1 MQDRPRFCILVI
13 FQFPAPK
20 KLHFNMAQIRAVFDW
35 ARGSKTDKDPAD
47 LTSESLEQSQVTP
60 LDVNTNAD
68 KQHETFLKLSSTSE
82 GSVLADS
89 SASNNGEAVQLNSDQ
104 GPAVHMTGTPGQLE
118 LTKPTMEV
126 LATHQSVIRGSI
138 RKELQSGNLDIPPF
152 KPAGDANMSAD
163 NRVTYQ
169 FPPALLDPDSGSKY
183 RERFDRS
190 ALLPDINLPLS
201 SQTMGYTQ
209 SWAMWIAEI
218 PEEEK
223 REKLLDRVFDM
234 ATKAWFE
241 ALRLAYKPDVD
252 NAERTAPRTP
262 TKRHVVQKEDIPSGL
277 RGRPRPKKETD
288 PLQMPVLTAFS
299 HRDGPRWAITAG
311 ELQAAGISKT
321 RLQRRAADNSNL
333 AGAGDELLGKVLE
346 VYNGRIAAA
355 DWFDVEEKTKLNP
368 FGRDL
373 QVYCLYEVLKSR
385 ASIAQLER
393 YFVKFTTAKQKENTQ
408 KRIDEEQERQ
418 NLFMALALEL
428 EEDDPRSPTPSVSFS
443 TSTRE
448 GSVSSVHMANTVEM
462 FDLDQLRSLVNA
474 TESALRETELADMV
488 SKLEQYGISEGDL
501 ISSNTTRGIST
512 NPDRCKHVMREMLLY
527 AREWL
532 TLSQNEEA
540 KTAHIAARIQELE
553 MKINKRK
560 EILSGILPSLLA
572 KLGAAR
578 TIVDEADAAASAVD
592 NEVVPSENDV
602 VMTEVPDS
610 APTESAKRSLRLEE
624 DDALVPPTPV
634 TKKQK
639 TGVQE
644 ESSQIEVPVTL
655 VQHGVDE
662 REKQAPVSPDAGVP
676 SSESTASSNV
686 QQPSLLVKLHIQPG
700 FDPEKFTSTHVFHED
715 GFSYRYARESSLAQ
729 RVSVNNT
736 LRNYIR
742 RRNQQHEN
750 PNGEWT
756 FGKYQG
762 IADLDDPTRATIVH
776 GVWDLKDGS
785 RPAGFERFYNGDAE
799 YTAELGNAFMSE
811 TEGENDEPLPPPPQ
825 PRRKSTAKPERKE
838 AARSRKEDLRSTAVD
853 TDKGRGLSRGKSKR
867 RTGSNTNQ
875 RGSITRAKPANPRL
889 RLLMKPTPV
898 PQGVPM
904 DDSISMNRPKRRSA
918 TKKSYAEDTPWE
930 GDDDDDDFI

>member
-1 MQDRPRFCILVI
+1 
-13 FQFPAPK
+13 
-20 KLHFNMAQIRAVFDW
+20 MAQIRAVFDW
-35 ARGSKTDKDPAD
+35 ARGNKTDKDPAD
-47 LTSESLEQSQVTP
+47 LTSESFEQFQ
-60 LDVNTNAD
+60 LDVNTTAD
-68 KQHETFLKLSSTSE
+68 IQHETSLKSFSTSE
-82 GSVLADS
+82 DSVSADS
-89 SASNNGEAVQLNSDQ
+89 TTNNGEAVQLNLDQ
-104 GPAVHMTGTPGQLE
+104 GPAVHMTGTPGQPDLS
-118 LTKPTMEV
+118 KPTMEV
-126 LATHQSVIRGSI
+126 PATRQSVIRGSI
-138 RKELQSGNLDIPPF
+138 RDELQSGNLDIPPF

-169 FPPALLDPDSGSKY
+169 FPPALLDPDSCSKY

-201 SQTMGYTQ
+201 SQIMGYTQ

-241 ALRLAYKPDVD
+241 SLRVAHKPDVD
-252 NAERTAPRTP
+252 NTERTAPRTP
-262 TKRHVVQKEDIPSGL
+262 TKRHVVQEEDIPSGL
-277 RGRPRPKKETD
+277 RARPRPKRETD

-311 ELQAAGISKT
+311 ELQAVGISKT
-321 RLQRRAADNSNL
+321 RLQRRAADNNL
-333 AGAGDELLGKVLE
+333 AGAGDELLGKVLD
-346 VYNGRIAAA
+346 VYNDRIAAT

-393 YFVKFTTAKQKENTQ
+393 YFVKFKTAKQKENTQ

-428 EEDDPRSPTPSVSFS
+428 EEDNPRSPTPSVSFS

-448 GSVSSVHMANTVEM
+448 GSVSSVHMANMVEM
-462 FDLDQLRSLVNA
+462 FNLDQLRSLVDA
-474 TESALRETELADMV
+474 TESALQETELADMI

-501 ISSNTTRGIST
+501 ISCNTTRGISSR
-512 NPDRCKHVMREMLLY
+512 PDRCKHVMREMLLY

-540 KTAHIAARIQELE
+540 KTADIAARIQELE
-553 MKINKRK
+553 MKINGRK

-572 KLGAAR
+572 ELDAAR
-578 TIVDEADAAASAVD
+578 TVVDEADAAASAVD
-592 NEVVPSENDV
+592 NEVVPSKNDV
-602 VMTEVPDS
+602 LMTEVPDS
-610 APTESAKRSLRLEE
+610 APTESAKRSLSFEE
-624 DDALVPPTPV
+624 DDALVPQTPV

-676 SSESTASSNV
+676 SSDSTAFSNV
-686 QQPSLLVKLHIQPG
+686 QQPSHLVKLHIQPG
-700 FDPEKFTSTHVFHED
+700 FDPEKFTSTRVFHED
-715 GFSYRYARESSLAQ
+715 GFSYRYARESTLAQ

-736 LRNYIR
+736 LRNYIS
-742 RRNQQHEN
+742 RRNQQHEYSN
-750 PNGEWT
+750 SEWT

-785 RPAGFERFYNGDAE
+785 RPAGFERFYSGDAE
-799 YTAELGNAFMSE
+799 YTAELENSFMSE

-825 PRRKSTAKPERKE
+825 PKRKSAAKPERKE
-838 AARSRKEDLRSTAVD
+838 AARSKKEDLRSTALD
-853 TDKGRGLSRGKSKR
+853 TDKGRGGSRGRSKR

-875 RGSITRAKPANPRL
+875 RGIITRAKSANPRL
-889 RLLMKPTPV
+889 RLLMKSIPA
-898 PQGVPM
+898 PQERSI

-918 TKKSYAEDTPWE
+918 TKKSYAEDPPWV
-930 GDDDDDDFI
+930 DDDDDFI